1 MRGIVSSPK
10 TTNHTN
16 NAFVVRLIE
25 VCGTSEPSAIQRLL
39 NISYQAAKNY
49 LTGRVPDTK
58 VLLQIAEKTP
68 FSIHWLLT
76 GKGDKIAK
84 TVSRQGTTILSDQM
98 RELIRQECVEI
109 VGNLIGSQNGEPKVV
124 VLEPAK
130 IRSEKVSA
138 PEPTN
143 VEGHRFRT

>member
-1 MRGIVSSPK
+1 
-10 TTNHTN
+10 
-16 NAFVVRLIE
+16 
-25 VCGTSEPSAIQRLL
+25 
-39 NISYQAAKNY
+39 
-49 LTGRVPDTK
+49 
-58 VLLQIAEKTP
+58 
-68 FSIHWLLT
+68 
-76 GKGDKIAK
+76 
-84 TVSRQGTTILSDQM
+84 M